1 MAVPHIGASAKE
13 RRGGRDNI
21 CLPPRPGL
29 MPLGPFVTLCKLY
42 TWRRRL
48 TLLNHPPRPV
58 QLTDL
63 LSPERIKIPLVS
75 STKDEILAELV
86 EVVGQNAAVRDLDE
100 VLRAVREREEVLST
114 GIGSGV
120 AIPHGKS
127 NAVGDLSLVAGIK
140 PGGVEFEA
148 LDGKPVS
155 LFFLLVGPESAAG
168 QHVKALSRISRLLRR
183 DSFRVRLA
191 EATSPGQFYSIITE
205 AEAT

>member
-1 MAVPHIGASAKE
+1 
-13 RRGGRDNI
+13 
-21 CLPPRPGL
+21 
-29 MPLGPFVTLCKLY
+29 
-42 TWRRRL
+42 
-48 TLLNHPPRPV
+48 V
-58 QLTDL
+58 QLTEL

-86 EVVGQNAAVRDLDE
+86 EVVGKNASIRDLDE

-127 NAVGDLSLVAGIK
+127 GALNDLSLVAGLK
-140 PGGVEFEA
+140 PEGVDFEA

-183 DSFRVRLA
+183 DSFRVRLM
-191 EATSPGQFYSIITE
+191 EATDPEQFCSIVAE

>member
-1 MAVPHIGASAKE
+1 M
-13 RRGGRDNI
+13 
-21 CLPPRPGL
+21 
-29 MPLGPFVTLCKLY
+29 
-42 TWRRRL
+42 
-48 TLLNHPPRPV
+48 
-58 QLTDL
+58 QLTEL

-75 STKDEILAELV
+75 ATKDEILGELV
-86 EVVGQNAAVRDLDE
+86 EVVGKNTALGDLDA

-127 NAVGDLSLVAGIK
+127 GGIPELALVAGVMPQGID
-140 PGGVEFEA
+140 FEA
-148 LDGKPVS
+148 LDGKPVN

-183 DSFRVRLA
+183 DSFRVRLS
-191 EATSPGQFYSIITE
+191 EARTPEEFYSIIAE